1 METAIRWSPHSTA
14 QRPYFV
20 ILDVVKSRI
29 DFCEAVF
36 SKSQSSNGGTKV
48 ELRLL
53 RHRDKLPSYT
63 AFDFSKVDP
72 YIVGLGGD
80 SGETSIVSLHPEK
93 TKNSEPVSTFTV
105 KTQRRCNSIAFS
117 LNNHIATGLDRGRTD
132 SGLYVFD
139 LNSPANPSTARPVRT
154 WSNGE
159 GISSIKFF
167 SREPDLLLAGVQK
180 QSIRLYDLRDSSS
193 NPLQFYTQARL
204 VHNLAIDPLDEN
216 YFISAAPDKES
227 VVGVWDRRML
237 RSSTTPGEGGPPG
250 AVMEIRSAIDNSHNS
265 SIFSLRFS
273 GLKRGCFGVLSS
285 SGEVRV
291 FELAQHRADSDREAI
306 PQNPN
311 GGTAWQSKT
320 YTRRTHTL
328 AYPPWHPMAV
338 RDDNDRVVA
347 CDFIAAPGLTRNLS
361 MLSLHRNRKI
371 KVLDVHTVPR
381 IVNVTALDEIF
392 LWKTRRQEF
401 KPQPDFDTSSEELEA
416 LQRKA
421 KIGGIRTI
429 SDQSMQSSVLANLS
443 LDGLGSKTSSSF
455 DTPVSISSGDR
466 HEELLMMNFPT
477 YIPELSNALKL
488 LPIQR
493 RRCEEGYS
501 LDAEKNQRIVTSDP
515 WLADMW
521 ETINRLDEFTF
532 KDGMYFEGLD
542 LSYLGVYAV
551 WTAEFGTRNR
561 LPNRTTF
568 QRYEFEDA
576 IESIVHRKNYPA
588 FKGHQTQRPSARQLC
603 LAICGWTF
611 SREVLQTRCSKLM
624 NHGQYY
630 KAIVIAVMRGFKD
643 LAQQVLKESIQKKVI
658 HNIGLGAVI
667 ACEVVSDEQ
676 REMCQW
682 MADETDDPYL
692 KALLAYFVSGDWKVV
707 CDMPILPLSDRL
719 GCAIKYLDDRRLDEF
734 IRVNEAS
741 SCISGNIE
749 GLVLTGLT
757 DRAVDLFGRYIARHG
772 DLQTAILALSFSCPV
787 FVADPRFD
795 AWRDTYLLQMQTW
808 RAFHQRALYLG
819 AHSRRSSAR
828 ASKGERYGDTPS
840 RPVTL
845 RCSHCLSV
853 LAPHTLK
860 KDAQATQVLSQ
871 AGIPLAANSASQLI
885 ETVVQPGAEFAR
897 RPAARSGLVCPR
909 CGRAMP
915 HCGICG
921 LLLGAA
927 DPARVRTMTMNSAS
941 SGGPVNHSGGAG
953 PAANGG
959 VTAMSLLNEQDL
971 IASQA
976 LYCMECLHVFHG
988 HHAREWFARQR
999 VCPVPDCECMC
1010 GVLH

>member
-1 METAIRWSPHSTA
+1 
-14 QRPYFV
+14 
-20 ILDVVKSRI
+20 VKSRI
-29 DFCEAVF
+29 DFCEAIF
-36 SKSQSSNGGTKV
+36 SKSQSSKGETGVQWKV
-48 ELRLL
+48 L

-80 SGETSIVSLHPEK
+80 SGETSIVSLYPDK
-93 TKNSEPVSTFTV
+93 AKNPDPISTFTV

-117 LNNHIATGLDRGRTD
+117 LNNYIATGLDRGRTD

-139 LNSPANPSTARPVRT
+139 LNSPSNPSTARPART

-180 QSIRLYDLRDSSS
+180 QSIRLYDLRDQTAT
-193 NPLQFYTQARL
+193 PLQFYTQARL

-216 YFISAAPDKES
+216 YFISAAPEKECI
-227 VVGVWDRRML
+227 VGVWDRRML
-237 RSSTTPGEGGPPG
+237 RTSTTPAEGGPPG
-250 AVMEIRSAIDNSHNS
+250 AVMEIRTAVDSSHNS
-265 SIFSLRFS
+265 SIWSLRFS
-273 GLKRGCFGVLSS
+273 GLKRGSFGILSS

-291 FELAQHRADSDREAI
+291 FELSQHRGELDREVV
-306 PQNPN
+306 PVNPN
-311 GGTAWQSKT
+311 GGAAWQSKT

-328 AYPPWHPMAV
+328 AYPPWHSNAV

-347 CDFIAAPGLTRNLS
+347 CDFIAAAGLTRNLS
-361 MLSLHRNRKI
+361 MLSLHRNGKI

-381 IVNVTALDEIF
+381 IVNVTALDEIS
-392 LWKTRRQEF
+392 LWKNRRQEF
-401 KPQPDFDTSSEELEA
+401 KAQADFDTSSEELEA

-421 KIGGIRTI
+421 KIGGNMTI
-429 SDQSMQSSVLANLS
+429 SDQSMQGSILANLS
-443 LDGLGSKTSSSF
+443 LGGLGSKTSSSF
-455 DTPVSISSGDR
+455 DLPVSMSSGDR

-477 YIPELSNALKL
+477 YIPPLPDALKL
-488 LPIQR
+488 LSIYR

-501 LDAEKNQRIVTSDP
+501 LDAEKNQKIVASDP

-521 ETINRLDEFTF
+521 ETIQRLDEFTV
-532 KDGMYFEGLD
+532 KDGMYFDGLD

-551 WTAEFGTRNR
+551 WTGDFGTRNR
-561 LPNRTTF
+561 LHNRTTF
-568 QRYEFEDA
+568 QSYEFEDA
-576 IESIVHRKNYPA
+576 IESIVHRKNYPS
-588 FKGHQTQRPSARQLC
+588 FKGHQTQRASARQLC

-611 SREVLQTRCSKLM
+611 SRDVLRTRCLKLM
-624 NHGQYY
+624 DHGQHY

-676 REMCQW
+676 RDMCEW
-682 MADETDDPYL
+682 MAEETDDPYL

-734 IRVNEAS
+734 IKLHTAS

-757 DRAVDLFGRYIARHG
+757 DRAIDLFARYIARHG

-808 RAFHQRALYLG
+808 RAFHPRALYLS
-819 AHSRRSSAR
+819 AHSHRSAAR
-828 ASKGERYGDTPS
+828 ASKGDRFGDTPS

-860 KDAQATQVLSQ
+860 KEAQAPQVLSPN
-871 AGIPLAANSASQLI
+871 GIPLVANSASQLL
-885 ETVVQPGAEFAR
+885 ETTPQPGAEFAR

-927 DPARVRTMTMNSAS
+927 DPARVRATTLNSAN
-941 SGGPVNHSGGAG
+941 SGGSLNHSGGTG
-953 PAANGG
+953 SAANGG
-959 VTAMSLLNEQDL
+959 LAAINLLDEQDP
-971 IASQA
+971 IATQA
-976 LYCMECLHVFHG
+976 LYCMACLHVFHG

-999 VCPVPDCECMC
+999 VCPVPDCDCMC
-1010 GVLH
+1010 GILH